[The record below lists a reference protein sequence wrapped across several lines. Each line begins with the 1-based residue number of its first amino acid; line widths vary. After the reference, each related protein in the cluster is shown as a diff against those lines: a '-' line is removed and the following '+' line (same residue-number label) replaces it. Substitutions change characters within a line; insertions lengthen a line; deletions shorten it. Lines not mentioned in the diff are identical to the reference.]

1 MPADTYPVACSSL
14 VSRSAVSNGSRVL
27 NGVDGRSAM
36 ARRFRDLI
44 ANFSR
49 DLGGLEHLT
58 EAEHALV
65 RQAASL
71 VVQAERL
78 QADVVNGKPVDPD
91 ELIRLTSESRHA
103 LASIRKREKPKPQL
117 SDYLTTRSTAA

>member
-1 MPADTYPVACSSL
+1 VYPLGSSCPAT
-14 VSRSAVSNGSRVL
+14 RSAISNGSRVL
-27 NGVDGRSAM
+27 NGVDGRSAS
-36 ARRFRDLI
+36 ARRFKDLI

-71 VVQAERL
+71 TLRAEQL
-78 QADVVNGKPVDPD
+78 QAAVVRGEPIDPD
-91 ELIRLTSESRHA
+91 ELIRLTSEARRCLS
-103 LASIRKREKPKPQL
+103 SVRKREKPKPQL
-117 SDYLTTRSTAA
+117 SDYLAERSAA